1 MFEHHLTRLK
11 PFAHR
16 CFKHIGLDVALFFA
30 NVHKICN
37 TTFPEIGG
45 SSTAR
50 TNRPMSIT
58 LFLNDATKIV
68 VFVQKQAESCKK
80 I

>member
-1 MFEHHLTRLK
+1 MFEQHLTLLK
-11 PFAHR
+11 PFAAGR
-16 CFKHIGLDVALFFA
+16 FKHFGLDVGQFFA
-30 NVHKICN
+30 NVHKIYN

-58 LFLNDATKIV
+58 LLF
-68 VFVQKQAESCKK
+68 
-80 I
+80 